1 MTDPDQTHGRSTGRL
16 LALVA
21 LPVLCCLGHLA
32 LLAIGA
38 GSAGA
43 LLSASLGQPEVAAVL
58 ALAVLAPITVLAA
71 RHHTKGE
78 RR

>member
-1 MTDPDQTHGRSTGRL
+1 MTDTGQTHGRSTGRL
-16 LALVA
+16 VALVA

-32 LLAIGA
+32 LLAVGA

-43 LLSASLGQPEVAAVL
+43 LLAASLGQPVAAAVL
-58 ALAVLAPITVLAA
+58 ALAVLVPIAVLAA

>member
-1 MTDPDQTHGRSTGRL
+1 MTPNQPGRTGARW
-16 LALVA
+16 LALLA
-21 LPVLCCLGHLA
+21 LPVLCCVGHLA
-32 LLAIGA
+32 LLAVGA

-43 LLSASLGQPEVAAVL
+43 LLSASLGQPAVAAVL
-58 ALAVLAPITVLAA
+58 ALAVLVPIAVLAA